1 MDVTFS
7 NHLSWTKWGIAVTLS
22 KSQSNFWHFTIGE
35 AGGIIVNFS
44 LKNIKDQPWEK
55 KKYGCHNL
63 RLNTLS

>member
-55 KKYGCHNL
+55 KNMVA
-63 RLNTLS
+63 TI